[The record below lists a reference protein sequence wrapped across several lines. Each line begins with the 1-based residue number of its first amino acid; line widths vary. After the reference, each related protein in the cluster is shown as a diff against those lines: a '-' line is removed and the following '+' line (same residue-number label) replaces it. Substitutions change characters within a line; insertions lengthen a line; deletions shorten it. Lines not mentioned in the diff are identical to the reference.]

1 MRANL
6 FLRPHGSKQQHC
18 ETMFFLDQIL
28 MPKGEKRDLYLIELA
43 IHKYIHTYPRH
54 FASWYDTDRFVQMA
68 DPVCLEICRLRS
80 KYGHFVWSVV
90 SNCTKL
96 QCWRICTEKNYI
108 LGFMRRCR
116 YEEVIKACA
125 LDVDIQG
132 MQGNDLAEI
141 GEQGLNLSGGQRAR
155 LALARYVTLENFL
168 LFLSEVLHWKLLLR
182 RRLFNEN

>member
-1 MRANL
+1 MDPSSDTARQCS
-6 FLRPHGSKQQHC
+6 FWIRFRC
-18 ETMFFLDQIL
+18 
-28 MPKGEKRDLYLIELA
+28 PKVKKGPLPYWA
-43 IHKYIHTYPRH
+43 CYTYIHTYPRH
-54 FASWYDTDRFVQMA
+54 FASWYDTDRFVQME
-68 DPVCLEICRLRS
+68 DPVCLEICLLCS

-96 QCWRICTEKNYI
+96 QCWRICTEQNHI

-155 LALARYVTLENFL
+155 LALARYLTLENFL